1 MLAAPKVSAF
11 KPMRN
16 HVFDNVMSSIR
27 REARDSHGVVSVSAQ
42 LRDAMFQLL
51 VLMCFGFDMP
61 KETLLELSIMSD
73 DVISSAA
80 GALTDFYRFL
90 DVFDGKRREKV
101 RTLRAKQVKIYSA
114 FIEKHK
120 EMQKLGQLQVT
131 GSYLGTLLNM
141 DTSIPLSTDDLV
153 TLSLE
158 FTSVGIDT
166 MVTTL
171 EWTMACLVENPS
183 AQEKLQ
189 QQICEVMGDKL
200 VEEEDLQ
207 QFPYLQA
214 VVREALRLH
223 PPGHLLL
230 PHSTSELCQR
240 GYDIPPNAIVMFPVM
255 FMAKDPDIWNEPSE
269 FKPERFLEMKV
280 DITGSKDM
288 SMMLFGAGRRICPG
302 LGLATMLMELLVAGL
317 VQMFEWSVWP
327 PASGVDLSEHAIFTL
342 RMQNPLKVIVR
353 ERIKLKSLVTH

>member
-1 MLAAPKVSAF
+1 
-11 KPMRN
+11 
-16 HVFDNVMSSIR
+16 MSSIR
-27 REARDSHGVVSVSAQ
+27 KETCDSHGVVSVFAQ
-42 LRDAMFQLL
+42 LRDAMFRLL

-61 KETLLELSIMSD
+61 KETLVELSIMSD

-120 EMQKLGQLQVT
+120 ELQKLGQLQVQ
-131 GSYLGTLLNM
+131 GSYLETLLNM
-141 DTSIPLSTDDLV
+141 DANCPLSTDDLV
-153 TLSLE
+153 TLCSE
-158 FTSVGIDT
+158 FTTVGTDMT
-166 MVTTL
+166 VTTL

-183 AQEKLQ
+183 VQQKLH

-214 VVREALRLH
+214 VVIEALRLH

-230 PHSTSELCQR
+230 PHSTSELCKVG
-240 GYDIPPNAIVMFPVM
+240 GYDIPPNAIVMFRVM

-288 SMMLFGAGRRICPG
+288 SMMPFGGGRRICPG
-302 LGLATMLMELLVAGL
+302 LGLSTMLMELLVARP

-327 PASGVDLSEHAIFTL
+327 PASGVDLSERAIFTV
-342 RMQNPLKVIVR
+342 RMQNPLKVLVR
-353 ERIKLKSLVTH
+353 ERIKAL